1 MTLHVHCA
9 CGTVVNGETE
19 DELVEA
25 VQAHKAE
32 AHPEIT
38 EDWSREQILSM
49 AHDAGSHG

>member
-1 MTLHVHCA
+1 MTLVVHCA
-9 CGTVVNGETE
+9 CGANVTGETE
-19 DELVEA
+19 DEIVDA

-49 AHDAGSHG
+49 AHED

>member
-9 CGTVVNGETE
+9 CGAVVNGETA
-19 DELVEA
+19 DELVDA

-38 EDWSREQILSM
+38 EEWSREQILAM
-49 AHDAGSHG
+49 AHDSESHG